1 MTTGT
6 QRQDQEAQP
15 EAGHAREPEI
25 SLHDQHPMEPAE
37 GALNPGETTDL
48 DIRAHPSDP
57 AEGPR
62 DSA

>member
-1 MTTGT
+1 MTTGM
-6 QRQDQEAQP
+6 QREDQGTRP
-15 EAGHAREPEI
+15 EAEPEF

-37 GALNPGETTDL
+37 GALNPGENTDL

>member
-1 MTTGT
+1 
-6 QRQDQEAQP
+6 
-15 EAGHAREPEI
+15 
-25 SLHDQHPMEPAE
+25 MEPAE
-37 GALNPGETTDL
+37 GALNPGEITDL

>member
-1 MTTGT
+1 
-6 QRQDQEAQP
+6 
-15 EAGHAREPEI
+15 
-25 SLHDQHPMEPAE
+25 MEPAE
-37 GALNPGETTDL
+37 GALNPGETNDL